1 MYYRGIDITYILMI
15 LPCIILSLWAQS
27 KVSGTFR
34 KYSSV
39 PNARGMTG
47 ADAARKILDMNGL
60 SGVPIERVSG
70 NLTDHYDPKDNVIRL
85 SDAVFGSPS
94 VAAVGVAAHEA
105 GHAVQHAERYAPIM
119 ARNAIVPVVNIG
131 TRLSLPLLLIG
142 MFLNVLGLI
151 WAGIILFGLST
162 LFQLLTLPVE
172 LDASHRAVKVLSGG
186 YLSDDEM
193 KGVKKVLSAAAMTY
207 VAALLTSAAQ
217 LLRYVLIFTGG
228 RRRR

>member
-1 MYYRGIDITYILMI
+1 MGYYGIDITYII
-15 LPCIILSLWAQS
+15 LVVPFIILSLWAQF

-34 KYSSV
+34 KYSEVS
-39 PNARGMTG
+39 NRRGMTG
-47 ADAARKILDMNGL
+47 QDAARRILDMNGL
-60 SGVPIERVSG
+60 NHIPIEHIAG
-70 NLTDHYDPKDNVIRL
+70 NLSDHYDPKANVIRL
-85 SDAVFGSPS
+85 SDSVYGSTS

-105 GHAVQHAERYAPIM
+105 GHAVQHAEKYAPIL

-131 TRLSLPLLLIG
+131 TRLSLPLLVIG
-142 MFLNVLGLI
+142 IFLNITGLI
-151 WAGIILFGLST
+151 FIGILLFALST

-172 LDASHRAVKVLSGG
+172 LNASHRAVKVLSNG
-186 YLSDDEM
+186 YLDEEEM
-193 KGVKKVLSAAAMTY
+193 KGVKNVLTAAAMTY